1 MVEDKAKVRS
11 LGLLFGVSAYTL
23 WGLFPIYWPL
33 LKPANPLEIVSHRAV
48 WTLVFCFIIL
58 ALTKSLKST
67 LSLLKRPKI
76 VAGLFLGSILISV
89 NWIIYIYAANNEHVV
104 EASLGYYINPIVVI
118 ATGVIVLKEKMRPL
132 QWLAVGIAT
141 LGVAVLTIDYGRLPW
156 IALGLALSWGS
167 YGLVKKQLGL
177 GALEGLSIETLLSS
191 GFYLA
196 YLIWLGNS
204 GEGHFTYS
212 LTLTLLLIGGGAVTA
227 IPLLLFNGSTNRLP
241 LTLIGLLQYIT
252 PTIQFCIGVW
262 YFHEEMPTA
271 RWVGFLIIWVA
282 LMSLAIDLVKSSS
295 SSRSVNHTIAQ

>member
-33 LKPANPLEIVSHRAV
+33 LKPANSLEIVSHRAV

-58 ALTKSLKST
+58 ALTKTLKST
-67 LSLLKRPKI
+67 LSILKRPKI
-76 VAGLFLGSILISV
+76 VAGLFLGSILISI

-196 YLIWLGNS
+196 YLIWLGNQ

-262 YFHEEMPTA
+262 YYNEDMSTA

-282 LMSLAIDLVKSSS
+282 LMSLAIDLVKSS
-295 SSRSVNHTIAQ
+295 RSVDHSITE

>member
-33 LKPANPLEIVSHRAV
+33 LKPASPLEIVSHRAV

-58 ALTKSLKST
+58 ALTKTLKST

-76 VAGLFLGSILISV
+76 VAGLFLGSILISI

-132 QWLAVGIAT
+132 QWLAVSIAT

-196 YLIWLGNS
+196 YLIWLGNQ

-262 YFHEEMPTA
+262 YYNEDMSTA

-282 LMSLAIDLVKSSS
+282 LMSLAIDLVKSS
-295 SSRSVNHTIAQ
+295 RSVDHSITE